1 MSWIEHRSE
10 IDIEIANYYSQIEEL
25 KNKIKI
31 LETKKMEEERI
42 DKLIQQLSNNSK
54 SIKD

>member
-1 MSWIEHRSE
+1 MSWIEHRSK
-10 IDIEIANYYSQIEEL
+10 IDIEIANCYSQIEEL

-31 LETKKMEEERI
+31 LKTKKMEEERI
-42 DKLIQQLSNNSK
+42 DKLIQQLSSNSK

>member
-10 IDIEIANYYSQIEEL
+10 IDIEIANCYSQIEEL

-31 LETKKMEEERI
+31 LETKKMEEEQI
-42 DKLIQQLSNNSK
+42 DKLIQQLSSNSK